1 MIYAPIIYVSC
12 SNDMRYYFEAT
23 DKQGVPVTGNYEAE
37 TEAEVSEHLQ
47 KRQLIPLLIRP
58 EGGVFNIRN
67 ISFFEGITSLDRI
80 TLVRNLAAT
89 TKAGLS
95 IVESLDILAQDA
107 EKPLLKKILLEMK
120 SNMQN
125 GQPLWQSFQYYH
137 RYFPPFF
144 IGMIRAAESS
154 GKLDTTLDELTQ
166 YLTRE
171 YSLVKK
177 VKNSMA
183 YPVLLLAA
191 SGGVIILLLGFVLP
205 ALEKT
210 FQRSQMVLPFYTRA
224 LMSLSH
230 GIRCNILADLV
241 FVSLVVIIVV
251 VLRRNTWLK
260 DFISRRSF
268 SIPLLRDVLKKIVLV
283 RFTRTLGS
291 LIGSGALI
299 TESLQLAADSVGNR
313 YYRQA
318 ILKLNAEVIRGLPL
332 SKALSGSAKLFPRFL
347 ISLVMVGEKTGTLEH
362 ILKTFADF
370 YDEEVEND
378 LKTLTTFLEPAM
390 LLIMGLVIGFIALSV
405 LLPIYQFVGKFI

>member
-1 MIYAPIIYVSC
+1 
-12 SNDMRYYFEAT
+12 MRYYFEAI
-23 DKQGVPVTGNYEAE
+23 DQQGVPVIGKYEAE

-47 KRQLIPLLIRP
+47 KRQLIPLIIRP
-58 EGGVFNIRN
+58 EGGVFNIKN
-67 ISFFEGITSLDRI
+67 ISFFEGITAMDRI
-80 TLVRNLAAT
+80 ALVRNLAAT

-95 IVESLDILAQDA
+95 IIEALDILAQDA

-125 GQPLWQSFQYYH
+125 GQPLWQSFQYYR

-144 IGMIRAAESS
+144 VGMIRAAESS

-177 VKNSMA
+177 VKNSLA
-183 YPVLLLAA
+183 YPILLLFA

-205 ALEKT
+205 SLEKT
-210 FQRSQMVLPFYTRA
+210 FQRSQMVLPAYTRA
-224 LMSLSH
+224 LMSFSH
-230 GIRCNILADLV
+230 GIRYNIWGDAI
-241 FVSLVVIIVV
+241 FVLVIIAIIVFF
-251 VLRRNTWLK
+251 RRNAWLK
-260 DFISRRSF
+260 KLVSRWSF
-268 SIPLLRDVLKKIVLV
+268 SVPLLRDVLKKIVLV

-291 LIGSGALI
+291 LLGSGALI
-299 TESLQLAADSVGNR
+299 TESLQLAADSVGNE

-318 ILKLNAEVIRGLPL
+318 ILKVNAEVIRGLPL
-332 SKALSGSAKLFPRFL
+332 SKALSGSDKLFPRFL

-362 ILKTFADF
+362 ILKTFANF
-370 YDEEVEND
+370 YDEEVENS
-378 LKTLTTFLEPAM
+378 LRTMTTFLEPAM
-390 LLIMGLVIGFIALSV
+390 LLVMGLVIGFIALSV